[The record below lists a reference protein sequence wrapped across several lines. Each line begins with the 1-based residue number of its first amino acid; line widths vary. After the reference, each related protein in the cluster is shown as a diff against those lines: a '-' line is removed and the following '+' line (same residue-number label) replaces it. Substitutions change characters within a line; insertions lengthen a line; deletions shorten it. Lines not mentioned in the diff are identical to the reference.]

1 MDLGVAEH
9 EETTDK
15 EQESPSPSKYSEEQ
29 VEEQSVS
36 VEE

>member
-1 MDLGVAEH
+1 MDLGVAGH
-9 EETTDK
+9 EETTEK
-15 EQESPSPSKYSEEQ
+15 EQESPSSKYSEEQ